1 MTNPPGPS
9 GSEPHDE
16 AEWWSQP
23 DVNQSGWNAQQSAWE
38 AADPTRP
45 MSPPPA
51 LQSAPVP
58 PVQPSPAPP
67 TQAWGAPPP
76 PPPVP
81 PQQWQPAPPPYQGGY
96 PTPPPRKS
104 GGGVV
109 IAVVVGVVLLLVV
122 GIAVVAVIANSGGS
136 SKNDAS
142 ATSTV
147 TSSVVAPKSSTTSVA
162 RPTTSSVAASKHF
175 SYNEVAKDWNF
186 KLGSVSF
193 HADWVEGRDHATCA
207 DFEVDGALTDMGC
220 KYAGEMVWRS
230 EGGSLMLTEYVLG
243 MQDADHATTAAE
255 TISDSDIKLRPGSY
269 IGNFAVG
276 KWVADAEKDF
286 VVVTFV
292 TTTPAVTEDRAK
304 DYLHYKQTDMTGALS
319 FR

>member
-23 DVNQSGWNAQQSAWE
+23 DANQSNWNAPQPNWGSTPTP
-38 AADPTRP
+38 AAQT
-45 MSPPPA
+45 
-51 LQSAPVP
+51 
-58 PVQPSPAPP
+58 VQASPAPP
-67 TQAWGAPPP
+67 TQAWATPPP
-76 PPPVP
+76 PPPTP
-81 PQQWQPAPPPYQGGY
+81 PQTWQPAPPPPYQGGY
-96 PTPPPRKS
+96 PTPPPRRS
-104 GGGVV
+104 GGSGAVIGVV
-109 IAVVVGVVLLLVV
+109 VAVVVLLII
-122 GIAVVAVIANSGGS
+122 GIGVVAVIANSGGS

-147 TSSVVAPKSSTTSVA
+147 TSSAASSSAASSSVA
-162 RPTTSSVAASKHF
+162 RPTTSSVAASRHF

-193 HADWVEGRDHATCA
+193 HADWVEGRDHSSCA
-207 DFEVDGALTDMGC
+207 DFEVDGALTGMGC
-220 KYAGEMVWRS
+220 KYAAEMVYRS
-230 EGGSLMLTEYVLG
+230 EGGALMLTEYVLG
-243 MQDADHATTAAE
+243 MQDADHADTAAE

-304 DYLHYKQTDMTGALS
+304 DYLHYRQTDMTGALS